1 MSHGDGVEKG
11 DNLHMNQRH
20 HLERPYWAQLSGR
33 FFCTHPLKSVRE
45 GLKRKKE
52 RKKEKKITE
61 VVTHGQANFLLSY
74 VESV

>member
-1 MSHGDGVEKG
+1 MGTAERAIFLHTPVEIC
-11 DNLHMNQRH
+11 Q
-20 HLERPYWAQLSGR
+20 
-33 FFCTHPLKSVRE
+33 RE